1 MQIEIKER
9 PIKNGNRSLYLE
21 YYENGFRKKVSLN
34 LYLIPD
40 DAPNAKRINEHVY
53 KLAQEIRSEKIL
65 HPGSLEEK
73 KPTDECCNKKIT
85 WLEWCD
91 EYIQYSISCKNCKK
105 MLDQKKGVRKRIAE
119 FLELNK
125 TPKLLL
131 KDVNKKIL
139 KGLFS
144 YMRDT
149 YRNKQQ
155 IKANDGKLADFTLLL
170 FEETIKAMLNKAIRD
185 GLLNSNPI
193 KDLNRAE
200 RFHAPDK
207 HREFLTAEE
216 LHKFLE
222 VQTESTN
229 EELVRRAFG
238 FSSMTGLRLGDIQRL
253 RWSNIMTS
261 GDTKMVSVVQQKTR
275 RAVSVPLN
283 EVALSMLP
291 ARPKDGSD
299 CLVFP
304 LPKKADNVAK
314 YVRRIK
320 DKAGIEKDITFH
332 CSRHTAATLAITAGA
347 ELYTVSK
354 ILGHGSIA
362 STQVYAK
369 VDMKKKFEAVNLTDG
384 IFD

>member
-291 ARPKDGSD
+291 ARSKDGSD